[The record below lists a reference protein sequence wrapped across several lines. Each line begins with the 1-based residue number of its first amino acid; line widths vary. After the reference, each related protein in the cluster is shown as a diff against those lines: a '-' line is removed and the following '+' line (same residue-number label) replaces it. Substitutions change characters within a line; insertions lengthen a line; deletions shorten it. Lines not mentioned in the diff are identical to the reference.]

1 VIEVASALHELGLG
15 DPRLIEAGGIV
26 GERGWAAAFALEAS
40 GIAMGT
46 QSLGADETSI
56 LDSSEV
62 QDLGHLMEGWQDRE
76 F

>member
-1 VIEVASALHELGLG
+1 
-15 DPRLIEAGGIV
+15 
-26 GERGWAAAFALEAS
+26 
-40 GIAMGT
+40 MGT